1 MRNKADEL
9 QNHLKEKKPEE
20 IISYVAEKF
29 QATEIVFTTSL
40 SNEDQIITHLI
51 SKIQPG
57 IEIVTLDT
65 GRLFPETYELIEQT
79 ENILGVKIKV
89 LFPDAQEVE
98 QMVNQYG
105 INLFYKSVEFRR
117 LCCNIRKTKP
127 LKKILQQKKVW
138 ITGIRQQQSIT
149 RYAAKEA
156 EWDELNGIIK
166 INPLLR
172 WSEEQV
178 LQYVKEKQL
187 PYNKLYDR
195 GYKSIGCQPCTRP
208 VKPGEHER
216 AGRWWWENPEN
227 KECGLHK

>member
-1 MRNKADEL
+1 MTNKADEL

-166 INPLLR
+166 INPLVR

-178 LQYVKEKQL
+178 LQYVKEKHL

>member
-1 MRNKADEL
+1 MKNKADEL

-166 INPLLR
+166 INPLVR